1 MNQKV
6 KINLFL
12 GPKDGLVMY
21 WDDVDDEFIYYSY
34 EAQERIFNPDL
45 SNFEYHVYQ
54 LDLKNGNEFRYS
66 YIGVSALEPQE

>member
-34 EAQERIFNPDL
+34 EAQERVPSPDL
-45 SNFEYHVYQ
+45 TNFEYHVYQ

-66 YIGVSALEPQE
+66 YIGVSALEPQ